1 MWLPVHRALP
11 NQDTLPPPLHHLQ
24 MTAFLHRTGNVDR
37 PWNMKKM
44 TNLIH
49 LLNIAW
55 RPRSLFLIFHFQR
68 VQTDKCVFP
77 RIQGTRSFLT
87 LCTTALGYPDAQF
100 CQSGL
105 QTFPSGHLRWTR
117 TRGGL
122 LGRHP
127 RTRHGYQ
134 TTCRKHGTVALDKE

>member
-11 NQDTLPPPLHHLQ
+11 NQDTLPPLHPLQ

-37 PWNMKKM
+37 AWNMKKM

-87 LCTTALGYPDAQF
+87 LFLYHSIGL
-100 CQSGL
+100 SGCPIL
-105 QTFPSGHLRWTR
+105 SKWTPNLSIR
-117 TRGGL
+117 TLTLDQNTR
-122 LGRHP
+122 
-127 RTRHGYQ
+127 RTSWAAP
-134 TTCRKHGTVALDKE
+134 T